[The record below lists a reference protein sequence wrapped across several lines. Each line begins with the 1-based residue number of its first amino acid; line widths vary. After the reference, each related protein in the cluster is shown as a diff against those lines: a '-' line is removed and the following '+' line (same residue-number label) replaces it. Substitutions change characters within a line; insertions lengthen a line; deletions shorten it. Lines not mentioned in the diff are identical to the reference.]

1 MHYIAMQAY
10 CAINRLLLC
19 SIACTLYSCNRQTW
33 ELRGRYPN
41 RGYPKI
47 FQDATVG
54 AEAQKLFD
62 DAQVMLKDIVANKRL
77 SLTGVLGIYPAN
89 RYTSSIQYCT
99 ISPQCI
105 RVDTQL
111 YEGC

>member
-1 MHYIAMQAY
+1 
-10 CAINRLLLC
+10 
-19 SIACTLYSCNRQTW
+19 LYSCNCQTW

-47 FQDATVG
+47 FQDTTVG

-89 RYTSSIQYCT
+89 RYIYSIVSNSPSQSSVYT
-99 ISPQCI
+99 FFE
-105 RVDTQL
+105 VYAVYL
-111 YEGC
+111 